1 MAIKSCSEGVGFKL
15 RAGQPIL
22 MCGCPCKITPGTV
35 EYVMQVFGAEKNS
48 IINYRA
54 TTELLESSD
63 FVGINPDGEYTT
75 ANYSA
80 SQYTTSEGE
89 IVFTGQEHKIV
100 TYINEDLV
108 PGISNFTFI

>member
-1 MAIKSCSEGVGFKL
+1 MAIKSCSDGLSWRL

-35 EYVMQVFGAEKNS
+35 QYVMQTFGGEEREVTNL
-48 IINYRA
+48 RA

-63 FVGINPDGEYTT
+63 FIGINPEGEYEA

-80 SQYTTSEGE
+80 TQYVTSNNEV
-89 IVFTGQEHKIV
+89 VFTGQERKIV
-100 TYINEDLV
+100 RYINEDEV
-108 PGISNFTFI
+108 PGVENFTFI